1 MKKTLKSII
10 SAVMATAMLGST
22 AVSVSAYNCGPC
34 CRSDEEMQFIIDYL
48 VAVARADGYSEDMI
62 QALIDGFGDKD
73 YPNPYNGKESE
84 IIPAWYIPGEP
95 IPDWII
101 GEYYERTDP
110 DSENYTDRYREALEN
125 VCEKTGISKE
135 EMVEGDVHIRDS
147 ISIRDDIDFDDE
159 VTVKDLAIVK
169 KYLIKE
175 IELTSDQKRA
185 LNDDESVSIT
195 DVTRISQKLVGKY

>member
-1 MKKTLKSII
+1 MKKTLKSIL

-22 AVSVSAYNCGPC
+22 AVSVSAYDCGPF
-34 CRSDEEMQFIIDYL
+34 CRNDEEVQFIIDYL
-48 VAVARADGYSEDMI
+48 VAVGEAEHLSDDEIEGLKNMY
-62 QALIDGFGDKD
+62 GDKD

-95 IPDWII
+95 IPDWVI

-135 EMVEGDVHIRDS
+135 EMVEGDVRIRDS
-147 ISIRDDIDFDDE
+147 ISIRDDIDFDDK

-175 IELTSDQKRA
+175 IELTPDQKRA